1 MSENLEADN
10 NEVEVQE
17 NPLAGLVD
25 AALAK
30 DYNKANEIFGQA
42 ISVKLDDVLDQ
53 EKIRLSNAIYNGG
66 DDDEEEVED
75 SDEIEDEDLEDS
87 EDVSDDDMD
96 VEDSNVEGDT
106 EYDDED
112 IEYEEEDEEE
122 VEN

>member
-1 MSENLEADN
+1 MSENLELDD

-53 EKIRLSNAIYNGG
+53 ERIRLSGAIYNGTEDEDEEEDIDEEDPDLEDDIE
-66 DDDEEEVED
+66 DDDEDFEED
-75 SDEIEDEDLEDS
+75 
-87 EDVSDDDMD
+87 
-96 VEDSNVEGDT
+96 
-106 EYDDED
+106 
-112 IEYEEEDEEE
+112 EEDEEE
-122 VEN
+122 EVEN

>member
-1 MSENLEADN
+1 MSENLELDD

-53 EKIRLSNAIYNGG
+53 ERIRLSGAIYNGAE
-66 DDDEEEVED
+66 DEDEEED
-75 SDEIEDEDLEDS
+75 IDEDDTEDN
-87 EDVSDDDMD
+87 EDVSDDDTD
-96 VEDSNVEGDT
+96 VEDSDLEDDI
-106 EYDDED
+106 EDDDED
-112 IEYEEEDEEE
+112 FEEDEEE
-122 VEN
+122 EEVEN

>member
-1 MSENLEADN
+1 MSENLELDD

-53 EKIRLSNAIYNGG
+53 ERIRLSGAIYNGAE
-66 DDDEEEVED
+66 DEDEEED
-75 SDEIEDEDLEDS
+75 IDEDDTEDN
-87 EDVSDDDMD
+87 EDVSDDDTD
-96 VEDSNVEGDT
+96 VEDSDLEDDI
-106 EYDDED
+106 EDDDED
-112 IEYEEEDEEE
+112 FEEDEEDEEDEEE